1 MWGYDRLEQIRGNV
15 INSIKNMLQ
24 KDTFD
29 PAVPVKAD
37 ISGIAVK
44 DASGIAVAATAVA
57 VPKTKTQRIL
67 AIVGQVMIYFV
78 ALIFAMLAANQMIFE
93 PKVLRAAIF
102 IIILLIPLF
111 TPIFLIPFAIYYI
124 GRMLYIVYLRSTPEH
139 KNDNP
144 KLSLLPAVF
153 CMLPLTTVPGEYAI
167 TRLFKYP
174 FFYPQS
180 DESAERIGKMQKEY
194 EEDLQG
200 SVYKWADLIK
210 SYTIFKTAVEEFSSE
225 LKELNTVKVGT
236 VPVPLEAETV
246 AAEEAA
252 TPEESAAAATER
264 AKETAAIAEETG
276 SEGAVQRAKW
286 NAAAAKELQVAEQQ
300 PKTE

>member
-15 INSIKNMLQ
+15 LNSIKNMLQ

-29 PAVPVKAD
+29 PAVPVTAVKD
-37 ISGIAVK
+37 ISGIAVAAK
-44 DASGIAVAATAVA
+44 DISGIAAVA
-57 VPKTKTQRIL
+57 VPKTKTQRIM
-67 AIVGQVMIYFV
+67 AIVGQVMIYFI

-93 PKVLRAAIF
+93 PKALRAAIF

-111 TPIFLIPFAIYYI
+111 TPIFLVPFAIYYI

-167 TRLFKYP
+167 TRFFKYP

-180 DESAERIGKMQKEY
+180 DESAERISKMQKEY

-210 SYTIFKTAVEEFSSE
+210 NYTIFKTAAEEFSSE
-225 LKELNTVKVGT
+225 LKELNTVKIGA
-236 VPVPLEAETV
+236 VPVPLEAGTTGEV
-246 AAEEAA
+246 VEEATLEETA
-252 TPEESAAAATER
+252 TAAVKR
-264 AKETAAIAEETG
+264 AEATAAIAERTG
-276 SEGAVQRAKW
+276 IEGASKRASW
-286 NAAAAKELQVAEQQ
+286 NAAAAEELQAA
-300 PKTE
+300 TE